1 MKTQKPKI
9 AMYVQR
15 TFGDKLNATFDFI
28 KENWKVLLK
37 YVTYLLLPVSLIQAL
52 SMNGLMGM
60 MLGTADPAVVE
71 AMFTDSGQVVTFVSY
86 YGLLLLISLIGTNLL
101 GALVYT
107 LMRLYNEREQRLSG
121 IEFGELKP
129 LLYRNFKRLFSLTL
143 FAIFMMVLIGLVIGV
158 LASLVSSFSVLFVFL
173 LLLVGLLLLAP
184 LLLWGSIYL
193 FEDISLMKAF
203 SKAFRLGFAT
213 WGGVVLMA
221 IVMGFLASILQGVT
235 TMPWYISILV
245 KTFFIA
251 SDAGSGIGT
260 SVGYNFMLYLFGV
273 LQAFGAYLAMI
284 FYLVGLAY
292 QYGHAA
298 EKMDSV
304 RIEEDINHFDQL

>member
-1 MKTQKPKI
+1 METQKPKI

-60 MLGTADPAVVE
+60 MLGTTDPAVVE

-260 SVGYNFMLYLFGV
+260 SAGYKFMLYLFGV

>member
-1 MKTQKPKI
+1 METQKPKI

-143 FAIFMMVLIGLVIGV
+143 FAIFMIVLIGLVIGV

-173 LLLVGLLLLAP
+173 LLFVCLLLLAP

>member
-1 MKTQKPKI
+1 METQKPKI

-298 EKMDSV
+298 EKWIV
-304 RIEEDINHFDQL
+304 

>member
-1 MKTQKPKI
+1 METQKPKI

-60 MLGTADPAVVE
+60 MLGTTDPAVAE
-71 AMFTDSGQVVTFVSY
+71 AMFSDSGQVVTFVSY

-173 LLLVGLLLLAP
+173 LLFVCLLLLAP

-245 KTFFIA
+245 KTFFMA
-251 SDAGSGIGT
+251 SDAGNGIGT
-260 SVGYNFMLYLFGV
+260 SAGYNFMLYLFGV

>member
-1 MKTQKPKI
+1 METQKPKI

-129 LLYRNFKRLFSLTL
+129 LFYRNFKRLFSLTL

>member
-1 MKTQKPKI
+1 METQKPKI

-60 MLGTADPAVVE
+60 MLGTTDPAVAE
-71 AMFTDSGQVVTFVSY
+71 AMFSDSGQVVTFVSY

-173 LLLVGLLLLAP
+173 LLFVCLLLLAP

>member
-1 MKTQKPKI
+1 METQKPKI

>member
-1 MKTQKPKI
+1 METQKPKI

-52 SMNGLMGM
+52 SMNGLMGI
-60 MLGTADPAVVE
+60 MLGTTDPAVAE

>member
-1 MKTQKPKI
+1 METQKPKI

-60 MLGTADPAVVE
+60 MLGTTDPAVAE
-71 AMFTDSGQVVTFVSY
+71 AMFSDSGQVVTFVSY

-173 LLLVGLLLLAP
+173 LLFVCLLLLAP

-251 SDAGSGIGT
+251 SDAGNGIGT
-260 SVGYNFMLYLFGV
+260 SAGYNFMLYLFGV
-273 LQAFGAYLAMI
+273 FQAFGAYLAMI

>member
-1 MKTQKPKI
+1 METQKPKI

-60 MLGTADPAVVE
+60 MLGTTDPAVAE
-71 AMFTDSGQVVTFVSY
+71 AMFSDSGQVVTFVSY

-245 KTFFIA
+245 KTF
-251 SDAGSGIGT
+251 
-260 SVGYNFMLYLFGV
+260 L
-273 LQAFGAYLAMI
+273 
-284 FYLVGLAY
+284 
-292 QYGHAA
+292 
-298 EKMDSV
+298 
-304 RIEEDINHFDQL
+304 

>member
-1 MKTQKPKI
+1 METQKPKI

-129 LLYRNFKRLFSLTL
+129 LLYRNIKRLFSLTL

>member
-1 MKTQKPKI
+1 METQKPKI

-143 FAIFMMVLIGLVIGV
+143 FVIFMMVLIGLVIGV

>member
-1 MKTQKPKI
+1 METQKPKI

-71 AMFTDSGQVVTFVSY
+71 AMFTDSGQVVAFVSY

-173 LLLVGLLLLAP
+173 LLFVCLLLLAP

-260 SVGYNFMLYLFGV
+260 SAGYNFMLYLFGV
-273 LQAFGAYLAMI
+273 LQTFGTYLAMI

>member
-1 MKTQKPKI
+1 METQKPKI

-173 LLLVGLLLLAP
+173 LLLVGSLLLAP

>member
-1 MKTQKPKI
+1 
-9 AMYVQR
+9 
-15 TFGDKLNATFDFI
+15 
-28 KENWKVLLK
+28 
-37 YVTYLLLPVSLIQAL
+37 
-52 SMNGLMGM
+52 MNGLMGM
-60 MLGTADPAVVE
+60 MLGTADPAVAE
-71 AMFTDSGQVVTFVSY
+71 AMFSDSGQVVTFVSY

-107 LMRLYNEREQRLSG
+107 LMRLYNEREQRLLG

-173 LLLVGLLLLAP
+173 LLFVCLLLLAP

-251 SDAGSGIGT
+251 SDAGNGIGT
-260 SVGYNFMLYLFGV
+260 SAGYNFMLYLFGV

>member
-1 MKTQKPKI
+1 METQKPKI

-71 AMFTDSGQVVTFVSY
+71 AMFTDSGQVGTFVSY

>member
-1 MKTQKPKI
+1 METQKPKI

-260 SVGYNFMLYLFGV
+260 SAGYNLMLYLFGV